1 MYEYIVIYIILYMH
15 SHKVPESLV
24 NVEQVDA
31 LVAKAQPSIVSRQV
45 DAIGP
50 DEGKLVRLTLS
61 NGE

>member
-1 MYEYIVIYIILYMH
+1 MH
-15 SHKVPESLV
+15 THKVPESLV
-24 NVEQVDA
+24 NVEHVDA